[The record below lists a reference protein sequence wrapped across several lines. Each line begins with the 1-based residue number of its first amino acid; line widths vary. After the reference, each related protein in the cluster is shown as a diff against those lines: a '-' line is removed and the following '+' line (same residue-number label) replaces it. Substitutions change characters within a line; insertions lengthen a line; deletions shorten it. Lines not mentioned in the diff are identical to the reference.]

1 MKNNQQQNENNN
13 AKHQFSNSQPMTFSQ
28 QTEFLKTMSNN
39 KQSSVEYFHDAV
51 NDIIANKRPCNSN
64 EVAKILLE
72 AKAMHKHEI
81 MDARRNGSYKPTEK
95 YGETRT
101 NIQYYNEIFG

>member
-1 MKNNQQQNENNN
+1 
-13 AKHQFSNSQPMTFSQ
+13 
-28 QTEFLKTMSNN
+28 MSNN

-72 AKAMHKHEI
+72 AKEMHKEEI
-81 MDARRNGSYKPTEK
+81 INATI
-95 YGETRT
+95 YGDKFEGCYGLDSE
-101 NIQYYNEIFG
+101 QYYNETFGGNNEQQ

>member
-1 MKNNQQQNENNN
+1 
-13 AKHQFSNSQPMTFSQ
+13 MT
-28 QTEFLKTMSNN
+28 NN

-72 AKAMHKHEI
+72 AKAMHKLEI
-81 MDARRNGSYKPTEK
+81 IQAMGDMLFKINRNALLTKDIEWCK
-95 YGETRT
+95 
-101 NIQYYNEIFG
+101 QKYNEKFGGEK

>member
-1 MKNNQQQNENNN
+1 
-13 AKHQFSNSQPMTFSQ
+13 
-28 QTEFLKTMSNN
+28 MSND

-72 AKAMHKHEI
+72 AKAMHKDEI
-81 MDARRNGSYKPTEK
+81 IDALLFGDVRFLPTAENYYKVK
-95 YGETRT
+95 
-101 NIQYYNEIFG
+101 FGGNDEPDKNN